1 MMIKL
6 DSCLG
11 KMETWS
17 ELKAMG
23 ATQEEAEIAVESQ
36 VVFNENMKVETMDT
50 IRALMTYMRTNIWL

>member
-1 MMIKL
+1 
-6 DSCLG
+6 
-11 KMETWS
+11 METWS